1 MKQAPKVEE
10 VKLVTQTPVEEKKQ
24 PEPTPTVVTSAAA
37 TPAATPAPEL
47 KTNEYTELE
56 EKLAA
61 LKEKGNNQFRKKAYK
76 EAIKHFSEAVKLFE
90 ETGRPSDK
98 GDIKTKITQILTN
111 RSTSFH
117 LLNQQSSA
125 ASDATLVLDLLDSTN
140 KKALFR
146 RAHALKT

>member
-10 VKLVTQTPVEEKKQ
+10 VNLVSQTPVEEKKQ
-24 PEPTPTVVTSAAA
+24 PEPTPVAA
-37 TPAATPAPEL
+37 TPAAATPTPEPEI
-47 KTNEYTELE
+47 KEFAELE

-90 ETGRPSDK
+90 ETGRPVDK